1 MNQPRTYTMRARAAA
16 VEETRR
22 RILDATFALSSDR
35 LISDINLDAVA
46 RRAEVSVQTVL
57 RQFGSRAG
65 LFEATA
71 QHAARLVVAER
82 EAPPGNAEAAVR
94 VLVDHYERRGDNT
107 VMMLAQES
115 ADPVVAG
122 VVQNGRA
129 MHRTWV
135 VDVFGPLLGSGD
147 GTGTEDHAAEAD
159 ADMDAREQ
167 AIDLLV
173 VATDV
178 YAWKLL
184 RRDRGLSQAETEQR
198 MNRLIEAV
206 LDREAREP

>member
-1 MNQPRTYTMRARAAA
+1 MNQSRTYTMRARAAA

-82 EAPPGNAEAAVR
+82 EAPPGDVGAAVR

-135 VDVFGPLLGSGD
+135 VDVFGPLLGTRG
-147 GTGTEDHAAEAD
+147 GTKNEDPD
-159 ADMDAREQ
+159 RDARER

-184 RRDRGLSQAETEQR
+184 RRDRGLSRAETEQR
-198 MNRLIEAV
+198 MRRLVEAV

>member
-1 MNQPRTYTMRARAAA
+1 MNQSRTYTMRARAAA

-82 EAPPGNAEAAVR
+82 EAPPGDVDAAVR

-115 ADPVVAG
+115 ADPVVAD

-129 MHRTWV
+129 LHRTWV
-135 VDVFGPLLGSGD
+135 VDVFGPLLGTGT
-147 GTGTEDHAAEAD
+147 GTGTEDG
-159 ADMDAREQ
+159 DARER

-184 RRDRGLSQAETEQR
+184 RRDRGLSRAETEQR
-198 MNRLIEAV
+198 MNRLVGAV

>member
-46 RRAEVSVQTVL
+46 RAAEVSVQTVL

-71 QHAARLVVAER
+71 QRASRLVAAER
-82 EAPPGNAEAAVR
+82 EAPPGDVDAAVR
-94 VLVDHYERRGDNT
+94 VLVDHYERRGDGT

-115 ADPVVAG
+115 SDPVVAG
-122 VVQNGRA
+122 VVENGRA
-129 MHRTWV
+129 LHRTWV
-135 VDVFGPLLGSGD
+135 LDVFGPLLG
-147 GTGTEDHAAEAD
+147 TEDE
-159 ADMDAREQ
+159 AREE
-167 AIDLLV
+167 IVDLLV
-173 VATDV
+173 VVTDV
-178 YAWKLL
+178 YTWKLL
-184 RRDRGLSQAETEQR
+184 RRDRGLSRGDVEQR
-198 MNRLIEAV
+198 MNRLVEAV
-206 LDREAREP
+206 LEREARES